1 MVSNI
6 TMETEVCSLQYL
18 NKAQDTVLLN
28 NVRDE
33 GQLVHFSI
41 FCLYFTLIEHRN
53 GVVSSLSSY
62 CRVSCS
68 ILGLDAGYL
77 H

>member
-18 NKAQDTVLLN
+18 NKAKDTVLLN
-28 NVRDE
+28 VRDE
-33 GQLVHFSI
+33 GKLVHFSI

-62 CRVSCS
+62 CRV
-68 ILGLDAGYL
+68 
-77 H
+77 